1 MMTRKEMKVGNING
15 LTGKSIQVCLS
26 CLFTLASFSLL
37 PFPSHAAEIGTW
49 NAYMAYHD
57 VTEIEKAGNILYVL
71 ASSNLYAYNT
81 NDQSIQTYDKS
92 NFLSDCSIK
101 HIAYCQ
107 AAKRLV
113 ITYENCNID
122 LLETNNHVTNMSE
135 YYNKSMTGEKTIN
148 DLYVHGNYVYISTG
162 FGIIKLNA
170 AKAEISDTYN
180 LGFSVNYCYIEN
192 NNIYAASR
200 ASGIYSASLSSNL
213 LDKSNWKYVSSYR
226 NNTKTLD
233 PEQLKLIQTLI
244 PGGPKHN
251 HFGAMKFA
259 NGQLYTCGGGFGD
272 GYELQRDGAIQV
284 MKDKEWTIFEDSLQ
298 KKTGVWFRD
307 MLAIDIDP
315 TDKTRVM
322 ASGKTGLYEFRNGQ
336 FYQHFT
342 TDNSPLRSAIPDGNK
357 NYVLTTGIG
366 FDQNGNLWCLNS
378 QAAGVSL
385 LEYTKEGEWKT
396 FNLPETMS
404 GTNSLGMLECIY
416 FDSRGLLWFVNN
428 HSGTPAL
435 FCYNTATE
443 EIKDW
448 KSFTNEDGTR
458 IALVFVRCVME
469 DKQNNIW
476 VATNMGPLMIP
487 AANIPDNI
495 TEFTQVKVPRN
506 DGTNYADYLLDG
518 IDITSIAIDGGNRK
532 WFGTN
537 ETGLY
542 LISADN
548 MEQVQHFTSLDSDLL
563 SDNIESLAINDVTGE
578 VFIGTDKGL
587 CSYMSD
593 ATQTFDEMTKD
604 NVYAYPNPVRPD
616 YTGLI
621 TITGLTYNADIKI
634 VTSNGV
640 LVAEG
645 RSNGGTFTWNG
656 CDKEGKRVVSGV
668 YMVETATQEGKKGVV
683 CKIAIV
689 R

>member
-1 MMTRKEMKVGNING
+1 MLTRNLFILLLFHLFN
-15 LTGKSIQVCLS
+15 LSIHS
-26 CLFTLASFSLL
+26 
-37 PFPSHAAEIGTW
+37 AEIGTW

-57 VTEIEKAGNILYVL
+57 VTEIEKAGNVLYVL
-71 ASSNLYAYNT
+71 ASNNLYAYNT

-92 NFLSDCSIK
+92 NFLSDCSIE

-107 AAKRLV
+107 AAKRLI

-122 LLETNNHVTNMSE
+122 LLENNNNVVNMSE

-148 DLYVHGNYVYISTG
+148 DLYIHGNFVYISTG

-170 AKAEISDTYN
+170 TKAEISDTYN

-192 NNIYAASR
+192 NNIFAASR
-200 ASGIYSASLSSNL
+200 EKGIYSANLSSNL
-213 LDKSNWKYVSSYR
+213 LDKSNWNRVSSYK

-233 PEQLKLIQTLI
+233 PEQLKLIQTLT

-251 HFGAMKFA
+251 YFGAMKFI
-259 NGQLYTCGGGFGD
+259 NNQLYTCGGGYGD
-272 GYELQRDGAIQV
+272 GYDLHRDAAIQV
-284 MKDKEWTIFEDSLQ
+284 MKDGDWTIFEDSLEN
-298 KKTGVWFRD
+298 KTGVRFQD
-307 MLAIDIDP
+307 MMSIDIDP
-315 TDKTRVM
+315 TNTSRVM
-322 ASGKTGLYEFRNGQ
+322 SSGKSGLYEFRNGQ
-336 FYQHFT
+336 FYEHFT
-342 TDNSPLRSAIPDGNK
+342 TDNSPLRSAIANGNK
-357 NYVLTTGIG
+357 NYVLTTGLG
-366 FDQNGNLWCLNS
+366 FDKSGNLWCLNS
-378 QAAGVSL
+378 QAPGVSL

-396 FNLPETMS
+396 HELPETMS
-404 GTNSLGMLECIY
+404 GNNSLGMLECIF

-435 FCYNTATE
+435 FCYNPATE
-443 EIKDW
+443 EFKSW
-448 KSFTNEDGTR
+448 KSFINEDGTR
-458 IALVFVRCVME
+458 IALVFVRCVTE
-469 DKQNNIW
+469 DKLNNIW

-487 AANIPDNI
+487 ASNIPNSID
-495 TEFTQVKVPRN
+495 EFVQVKVPRN
-506 DGTNYADYLLDG
+506 DGTNFADYLLDG
-518 IDITSIAIDGGNRK
+518 IDVTSIAIDGGNRK

-537 ETGLY
+537 ENGLY

-548 MEQVQHFTSLDSDLL
+548 MEQIQHFTSLDSDLL

-593 ATQTFDEMTKD
+593 ATQTFDEMTKE

-656 CDKEGKRVVSGV
+656 CDRKGKRVVSGV

>member
-1 MMTRKEMKVGNING
+1 MLTRNLFILLLFHLFNLSIN
-15 LTGKSIQVCLS
+15 
-26 CLFTLASFSLL
+26 
-37 PFPSHAAEIGTW
+37 AAEIGTW

-71 ASSNLYAYNT
+71 ASNNLYSYNT

-92 NFLSDCSIK
+92 NFLSDCSID

-122 LLETNNHVTNMSE
+122 LLENNDNVINMSE

-148 DLYVHGNYVYISTG
+148 DLYIHGNYVYVSTG

-170 AKAEISDTYN
+170 TKAEISDTYN
-180 LGFSVNYCYIEN
+180 LGFNVNHCYIDN
-192 NNIYAASR
+192 NTIYAASR
-200 ASGIYSASLSSNL
+200 EKGIYSANLSSNL
-213 LDKSNWKYVSSYR
+213 LDKSNWNRISSYK

-233 PEQLKLIQTLI
+233 SEQLKLIQTLK

-251 HFGAMKFA
+251 YFGAMRFT
-259 NGQLYTCGGGFGD
+259 NGQLYTCGGGYVD
-272 GYELQRDGAIQV
+272 GYDLHRDGAIQV
-284 MKDKEWTIFEDSLQ
+284 MKNGDWTIFEDSLEN
-298 KKTGVWFRD
+298 KTGVRFQD
-307 MLAIDIDP
+307 MMALDIDP
-315 TDKTRVM
+315 TNVSRVM
-322 ASGKTGLYEFRNGQ
+322 ASGKSGLYEFRNEQ
-336 FYQHFT
+336 FYEHFT
-342 TDNSPLRSAIPDGNK
+342 TDNSPLRSAIADGNK
-357 NYVLTTGIG
+357 NYVLTTGLG
-366 FDQNGNLWCLNS
+366 FDKSGNLWCLNS
-378 QAAGVSL
+378 QAPSVSL

-396 FNLPETMS
+396 YDLSETMS

-435 FCYNTATE
+435 FCYNPTTE
-443 EIKDW
+443 ELQSW
-448 KSFTNEDGTR
+448 KSFINEDGTR
-458 IALVFVRCVME
+458 IALVFVRCVTE
-469 DKQNNIW
+469 DKLNNIW

-487 AANIPDNI
+487 AANIPNNI
-495 TEFTQVKVPRN
+495 DEFVQVKVPRN
-506 DGTNYADYLLDG
+506 DGTNFADYLLDG
-518 IDITSIAIDGGNRK
+518 IDVTSIAIDGGNRK

-537 ETGLY
+537 ENGLY

-563 SDNIESLAINDVTGE
+563 SDNIESLAINDITGE

-593 ATQTFDEMTKD
+593 ATQTFDEMTKE
-604 NVYAYPNPVRPD
+604 NVYAYPNPVKPD

-656 CDKEGKRVVSGV
+656 CDRNGKRVVSGV

>member
-1 MMTRKEMKVGNING
+1 MLTRNLFILLLFHLFN
-15 LTGKSIQVCLS
+15 LS
-26 CLFTLASFSLL
+26 TN
-37 PFPSHAAEIGTW
+37 AAEIGTW

-71 ASSNLYAYNT
+71 ASNNLYAYNT

-92 NFLSDCSIK
+92 NFLSDCSIE
-101 HIAYCQ
+101 HIVYCQ

-122 LLETNNHVTNMSE
+122 LLESNNNVINMSE

-170 AKAEISDTYN
+170 SKAEISDTYN
-180 LGFSVNYCYIEN
+180 LGFNVNYCYIEN
-192 NNIYAASR
+192 NTIFAASR
-200 ASGIYSASLSSNL
+200 ENGIYSASLSSNL
-213 LDKSNWKYVSSYR
+213 LDKSNWSRISSYK

-233 PEQLKLIQTLI
+233 PDQLKLIHTLN

-251 HFGAMKFA
+251 FFGAMKFT
-259 NGQLYTCGGGFGD
+259 NGQLYTCGGGYGD
-272 GYELQRDGAIQV
+272 GYDLHRDGAIQV
-284 MKDKEWTIFEDSLQ
+284 MKDGEWTIYEDSLDS
-298 KKTGVWFRD
+298 KTGVRFQD
-307 MLAIDIDP
+307 MMAIDIDP
-315 TDKTRVM
+315 TNISRVFT
-322 ASGKTGLYEFRNGQ
+322 SGKSGLYEFRNGQ

-342 TDNSPLRSAIPDGNK
+342 TDNSPLRSAIADGNK
-357 NYVLTTGIG
+357 NYVLTTGVG
-366 FDQNGNLWCLNS
+366 CDQNGNVWCLNS
-378 QAAGVSL
+378 QSPGVSL
-385 LEYTKEGEWKT
+385 VEYTKDGEWKS
-396 FNLPETMS
+396 FDLPETMS
-404 GTNSLGMLECIY
+404 GTNSLGMLECVY

-435 FCYNTATE
+435 FCFNTTTE
-443 EIKDW
+443 ELKHW
-448 KSFTNEDGTR
+448 KSFINEDGTR
-458 IALVFVRCVME
+458 IALVFVRCVTE
-469 DKQNNIW
+469 DKSHNIW

-487 AANIPDNI
+487 AANIPNNI
-495 TEFTQVKVPRN
+495 EEFVQVKVPRN
-506 DGTNYADYLLDG
+506 DGTNFADYLLDG
-518 IDITSIAIDGGNRK
+518 IDVTSIAIDGGNRK

-548 MEQVQHFTSLDSDLL
+548 MEQIQHFTSLDSDLL

-593 ATQTFDEMTKD
+593 ATQTFDEMTKE
-604 NVYAYPNPVRPD
+604 NVYAYPNPVRPE

-656 CDKEGKRVVSGV
+656 CDRNGKPVVSGV
-668 YMVETATQEGKKGVV
+668 YMAETATEEGKKGVV

>member
-1 MMTRKEMKVGNING
+1 MLTRNLFILLLFHLFNLSIN
-15 LTGKSIQVCLS
+15 
-26 CLFTLASFSLL
+26 
-37 PFPSHAAEIGTW
+37 AAEIGTW

-71 ASSNLYAYNT
+71 ASNNLYAYNT

-92 NFLSDCSIK
+92 NFLSDCFIE

-107 AAKRLV
+107 GAKRLI

-122 LLETNNHVTNMSE
+122 LLEANNNVINMSE

-148 DLYVHGNYVYISTG
+148 DLYIHGNYVYISTG

-170 AKAEISDTYN
+170 TKAEISDTYN

-200 ASGIYSASLSSNL
+200 EKGIYSANLSSNL
-213 LDKSNWKYVSSYR
+213 LDKSNWNRISSYK

-233 PEQLKLIQTLI
+233 SEQLKLIQTLK

-251 HFGAMKFA
+251 YFGAMTFT
-259 NGQLYTCGGGFGD
+259 NGQLYTCGGGYGD
-272 GYELQRDGAIQV
+272 GYDLHRDAAIQV
-284 MKDKEWTIFEDSLQ
+284 MKNGDWTIFEDSLES
-298 KKTGVWFRD
+298 KTGVRFQD
-307 MLAIDIDP
+307 MMALDIDP
-315 TDKTRVM
+315 TNVSRVM
-322 ASGKTGLYEFRNGQ
+322 TSGKSGLYEFRNGQ
-336 FYQHFT
+336 FYEHFT
-342 TDNSPLRSAIPDGNK
+342 TDNSPLRSAIADGNK

-366 FDQNGNLWCLNS
+366 FDKSGNLWCLNS
-378 QAAGVSL
+378 QSPGVSL

-435 FCYNTATE
+435 FCYNPTTE
-443 EIKDW
+443 ELQSW
-448 KSFTNEDGTR
+448 KSFINEDGTR
-458 IALVFVRCVME
+458 IALVFVRCVTE
-469 DKQNNIW
+469 DKLNNIW

-487 AANIPDNI
+487 AANIPNNI
-495 TEFTQVKVPRN
+495 DEFVQVKVPRN
-506 DGTNYADYLLDG
+506 DGTNFADYLLDG
-518 IDITSIAIDGGNRK
+518 IDVTSIAIDGGNRK

-537 ETGLY
+537 ENGLY

-593 ATQTFDEMTKD
+593 ATQTFDEMTKE

-656 CDKEGKRVVSGV
+656 CDRNGKRVVSGV